1 MSSSRHRFVGWR
13 GPGFTFR
20 IHIGGISVKR
30 PILVASLALAT
41 ALLSACGGGGGGS
54 ALPASSLAVNSI
66 DGPVI
71 GATVA
76 AYSISNGAK
85 GAMLA
90 NATTDAAGHF
100 TLGLG
105 SYAGAVML
113 QVSGGSYLD
122 DATGAMT
129 TMASGTVMTAVVPS
143 IVAGGT
149 LDGIQ
154 VTPVTSMAQAYA
166 QGMAGGMT
174 DANIAAANAALGN
187 YFGITGSS
195 DILHTVPIDPRA
207 GGSGSGASQAS
218 INYGMVMAAMSQY
231 ANAQGLTNPSA
242 VITAYMNDAGDG
254 VMNGLDSGAQV
265 MMGGGSMGGGMGG
278 GTAAMS
284 AFAGTSGLASAMS
297 SFVSSAQNQ
306 SGVTAAQMQG
316 LMSTLAS
323 SNGVL

>member
-1 MSSSRHRFVGWR
+1 MKRS
-13 GPGFTFR
+13 
-20 IHIGGISVKR
+20 IS
-30 PILVASLALAT
+30 VASLALAT

-54 ALPASSLAVNSI
+54 ALPASSLAGNAI
-66 DGPVI
+66 DGPVN

-85 GAMLA
+85 GVLLA

-100 TLGLG
+100 TLDLG

-122 DATGAMT
+122 DATGAT
-129 TMASGTVMTAVVPS
+129 TPMASGTVMTAVVQS
-143 IVAGGT
+143 IGAGGA
-149 LDGIQ
+149 LEGIQ
-154 VTPVTSMAQAYA
+154 ITPVTSMAQVYA
-166 QGMAGGMT
+166 QGMSGGMT
-174 DANIAAANAALGN
+174 DANIATANAALGN

-195 DILHTVPIDPRA
+195 DLLHTVPIDPRD
-207 GGSGSGASQAS
+207 GGSGIGVPQAS
-218 INYGMVMAAMSQY
+218 VNYGMVMAAMSQY

-254 VMNGLDSGAQV
+254 VMNGLNSGAQV
-265 MMGGGSMGGGMGG
+265 MMGGGGM
-278 GTAAMS
+278 AAMS

-306 SGVTAAQMQG
+306 SGVTAAQMQD
-316 LMSTLAS
+316 LMSNLTS
-323 SNGVL
+323 SNGAL